1 MALLAL
7 GADTG
12 VSPRPSSS
20 DYPVHAS
27 AKTATLA
34 AAIVPP
40 EQVKRILSDYVSSRY
55 VVVEVAV
62 YPRDGN
68 AFDVNSN
75 DFALKTGATV
85 IHAETPWDVAPWP
98 ENRGSVP
105 SRLPVGVTTE
115 TGVVYT
121 RSSDPV
127 NGRRQ
132 GVGTYEGVTV
142 TNDPR
147 VTNPRSSSPSGPDPS
162 VTAQKALDKALPQ
175 VQARTPVAGYVY
187 FRQYSKRT
195 QRGCGRIA
203 ILQRRCAGEVAV
215 SQVISPGQNPPPKTP
230 ALEASG
236 LFPEYAQPTGTP

>member
-1 MALLAL
+1 MRAAGCVCFMALLAL

-187 FRQYSKRT
+187 FRQYSKRHK
-195 QRGCGRIA
+195 GDA
-203 ILQRRCAGEVAV
+203 VELQYSKDGVPV
-215 SQVISPGQNPPPKTP
+215 KLPFPK
-230 ALEASG
+230 
-236 LFPEYAQPTGTP
+236 